1 MDYITVSPEAINA
14 EKKLLQKLQDL
25 QKNLEI
31 GSRELISVFFDNQY
45 GLGRHNQ
52 DIYFL
57 IADIENSTK
66 QIKEVHK
73 LCRRLKLSIKNRE
86 HHLNGGFPISSADEN
101 VKYVAGVMGRIYS
114 DGYKKM
120 RTPSID
126 GTWKDNVFNPNPN
139 VTPTKYN
146 PDNKSFRQIISDLK
160 DKYGLCYTGTP
171 YIEGYADFSGIALAQ
186 VSFAEIIDKHVQH
199 GTTVDPLA
207 DGDNINYEDVFSSR
221 SKNFRYADEICAT
234 SGIAIP
240 GLPDGYSAS
249 DLELWRKENHFTWDE
264 SYINGYLLVPSEIH
278 NNIPH
283 TGLVGIATH
292 IKQTEQSIQ
301 DKHKNNT

>member
-1 MDYITVSPEAINA
+1 
-14 EKKLLQKLQDL
+14 
-25 QKNLEI
+25 
-31 GSRELISVFFDNQY
+31 
-45 GLGRHNQ
+45 
-52 DIYFL
+52 L

-139 VTPTKYN
+139 LTPTKYN

-160 DKYGLCYTGTP
+160 DKYGLCYTGSMSVHSGFMLWALIFLNLVLQIP
-171 YIEGYADFSGIALAQ
+171 YTLFRA
-186 VSFAEIIDKHVQH
+186 AERI
-199 GTTVDPLA
+199 
-207 DGDNINYEDVFSSR
+207 
-221 SKNFRYADEICAT
+221 
-234 SGIAIP
+234 
-240 GLPDGYSAS
+240 
-249 DLELWRKENHFTWDE
+249 
-264 SYINGYLLVPSEIH
+264 
-278 NNIPH
+278 
-283 TGLVGIATH
+283 
-292 IKQTEQSIQ
+292 SIQ
-301 DKHKNNT
+301 LP